1 MKMKKRINWS
11 ILFLMMIY
19 WIFSCSVSAE
29 VIDKIVAIVDSD
41 IITLVELNKE
51 TSVYRNKIEAE
62 AHSDDKKQK
71 MVQEINVKVLNALI
85 DNSLTQ
91 QEAIKYRISVSD
103 NAVDNVVKNMME
115 SRSMSLEQLEKA
127 LDNDGLT
134 LTEYRKNIKKQILR
148 NKLINHAVKSKVV
161 VLESDIKSYYE
172 NHKEDYSGQK
182 KYYLRNI
189 LINKEDKIQEISS
202 QLDAKK
208 DFKELA
214 KQYSIAPN
222 AKDGGD
228 LGLFDIQNFPDNIK
242 TEIAKLKKGQFT
254 DIIITPQGFQIFY
267 IEDIVFDGG
276 KTYDQARDEI
286 HKILYNAQ
294 VEKKF
299 KTWLESLKQN
309 AHIEIML

>member
-1 MKMKKRINWS
+1 MKKRINWS

-41 IITLVELNKE
+41 IITLVELNKA

-62 AHSDDKKQK
+62 AHSDDQKQK
-71 MVQEINVKVLNALI
+71 MIQEINAKVLNALI

-91 QEAIKYRISVSD
+91 QEAIKYRISVPDSAID
-103 NAVDNVVKNMME
+103 SVVKNMME
-115 SRSMSLEQLEKA
+115 SRSMSPEQLEKA

-134 LTEYRKNIKKQILR
+134 LTEYRKNIKEQILR

-161 VLESDIKSYYE
+161 VLESDIKLYYN
-172 NHKEDYSGQK
+172 NHKEDYAGQK

-202 QLDAKK
+202 QLNAKK
-208 DFKELA
+208 NFKELA

-254 DIIITPQGFQIFY
+254 DIITTPQGFQIFY

-294 VEKKF
+294 AEKKF
-299 KTWLESLKQN
+299 TTWLESLKQN

>member
-1 MKMKKRINWS
+1 
-11 ILFLMMIY
+11 MI
-19 WIFSCSVSAE
+19 
-29 VIDKIVAIVDSD
+29 
-41 IITLVELNKE
+41 
-51 TSVYRNKIEAE
+51 
-62 AHSDDKKQK
+62 
-71 MVQEINVKVLNALI
+71 QEINVKVLNALI

-202 QLDAKK
+202 QLDTKK

-254 DIIITPQGFQIFY
+254 DIITTPQGFQIFY

-294 VEKKF
+294 AEKKF
-299 KTWLESLKQN
+299 TTWLESLKKN

>member
-1 MKMKKRINWS
+1 MKKRINWS

-19 WIFSCSVSAE
+19 WIFSLSVSAE
-29 VIDKIVAIVDSD
+29 VIDKIVAIVDND

-51 TSVYRNKIEAE
+51 TSSYRKKIEA
-62 AHSDDKKQK
+62 AASSDDQKQK
-71 MVQEINVKVLNALI
+71 MIQEINANVLNALI
-85 DNSLTQ
+85 DNSLTN
-91 QEAIKYRISVSD
+91 QEAKKYRISVSD
-103 NAVDNVVKNMME
+103 SAVDKVVENMMK

-148 NKLINHAVKSKVV
+148 TKLINHAVKSKVV
-161 VLESDIKSYYE
+161 ILESDIELYYK
-172 NHKEDYSGQK
+172 NHKENYSGQK

-189 LINKEDKIQEISS
+189 LMNKEDKIQEINS
-202 QLDAKK
+202 QLNDKK
-208 DFKELA
+208 DFKGLA

-254 DIIITPQGFQIFY
+254 DIITTPQGFQIFY
-267 IEDIVFDGG
+267 IEDIVFEGG
-276 KTYDQARDEI
+276 RTYDQARDEI
-286 HKILYNAQ
+286 HEILYNVQA
-294 VEKKF
+294 EKKF

-309 AHIEIML
+309 AHIKIML

>member
-1 MKMKKRINWS
+1 
-11 ILFLMMIY
+11 MIY
-19 WIFSCSVSAE
+19 WIFSLSVSAE
-29 VIDKIVAIVDSD
+29 VIDKIVAIVDND

-51 TSVYRNKIEAE
+51 TSSYRKKIEA
-62 AHSDDKKQK
+62 AASSDDQKQK
-71 MVQEINVKVLNALI
+71 MIQEINANVLNALI
-85 DNSLTQ
+85 DNSLTS
-91 QEAIKYRISVSD
+91 QEAKKYRISVSD
-103 NAVDNVVKNMME
+103 SAVDKVVENMMK

-148 NKLINHAVKSKVV
+148 TKLINHAVKSKVV
-161 VLESDIKSYYE
+161 ILESDIELYYK
-172 NHKEDYSGQK
+172 NHKENYSGQK

-189 LINKEDKIQEISS
+189 LMNKEDKIQEINS
-202 QLDAKK
+202 QLNDKK
-208 DFKELA
+208 DFKGLA

-254 DIIITPQGFQIFY
+254 DIITTPQGFQIFY
-267 IEDIVFDGG
+267 IEDIVFEGG
-276 KTYDQARDEI
+276 RTYDQARDEI
-286 HKILYNAQ
+286 HEILYNVQA
-294 VEKKF
+294 EKKF

-309 AHIEIML
+309 AHIKIML

>member
-1 MKMKKRINWS
+1 MKKKINWS

-41 IITLVELNKE
+41 IITLVELNKK
-51 TSVYRNKIEAE
+51 TSAYRNKIEA
-62 AHSDDKKQK
+62 ATYSDDQKQK
-71 MVQEINVKVLNALI
+71 MIQEINVKVLNSLI

-91 QEAIKYRISVSD
+91 QEAKKYRISVSD
-103 NAVDNVVKNMME
+103 NAIDNAVKNMMD

-127 LDNDGLT
+127 LARDGLT

-161 VLESDIKSYYE
+161 VLESDMKLYYNNHTE
-172 NHKEDYSGQK
+172 NYSGQK

-189 LINKEDKIQEISS
+189 LMNKEDKIQEISS
-202 QLDAKK
+202 QLDTKK

-228 LGLFDIQNFPDNIK
+228 LGLFDIQNFPDNIR

-254 DIIITPQGFQIFY
+254 DIITTPQGFQIFY

-294 VEKKF
+294 AEKKF
-299 KTWLESLKQN
+299 TTWLESLKKN
-309 AHIEIML
+309 AHIKIML

>member
-1 MKMKKRINWS
+1 MKKRINRC
-11 ILFLMMIY
+11 ILFLIMIY

-41 IITLVELNKE
+41 IITLVELNKA

-62 AHSDDKKQK
+62 AHSDDQKQK
-71 MVQEINVKVLNALI
+71 MIQEINAKILNALI

-91 QEAIKYRISVSD
+91 QEAKKYRISVAD
-103 NAVDNVVKNMME
+103 NAVDNAVENMMQ
-115 SRSMSLEQLEKA
+115 SRSMSLEELEKA
-127 LDNDGLT
+127 LDHDGLT

-148 NKLINHAVKSKVV
+148 TKLINHAVKSKVV
-161 VLESDIKSYYE
+161 VLESDIELYYKNNKE
-172 NHKEDYSGQK
+172 NYSGHK

-189 LINKEDKIQEISS
+189 LMNKEDKIQEISS
-202 QLDAKK
+202 QLNDKK
-208 DFKELA
+208 DFRALA

-254 DIIITPQGFQIFY
+254 DIITTPQGFQIFY
-267 IEDIVFDGG
+267 IEDIVLKGG
-276 KTYDQARDEI
+276 KTYEQARDEI
-286 HKILYNAQ
+286 NKILYNAQ
-294 VEKKF
+294 AEKKF

-309 AHIEIML
+309 AHIKIML

>member
-1 MKMKKRINWS
+1 MKKRINWS

-41 IITLVELNKE
+41 IITLVELNKA

-62 AHSDDKKQK
+62 AHSDDQK
-71 MVQEINVKVLNALI
+71 LKMIQEINVKVLNALI

-91 QEAIKYRISVSD
+91 QEAIKYRISVPDSAID
-103 NAVDNVVKNMME
+103 SIVKNMME
-115 SRSMSLEQLEKA
+115 SRSMSPEQLEKA

-134 LTEYRKNIKKQILR
+134 LTEYRKNIKEQILR

-161 VLESDIKSYYE
+161 VLESDIKLYYN
-172 NHKEDYSGQK
+172 NHKEDYAGQK

-202 QLDAKK
+202 QLNAKK
-208 DFKELA
+208 NFKELA

-254 DIIITPQGFQIFY
+254 DIITTPQGFQIFY

-294 VEKKF
+294 AEKKF
-299 KTWLESLKQN
+299 TTWLESLKKK

>member
-1 MKMKKRINWS
+1 MKKRIKWS

-71 MVQEINVKVLNALI
+71 MIQEINVKVLNALI

>member
-1 MKMKKRINWS
+1 MKKRINWS

-41 IITLVELNKE
+41 IITLVELNKA

-62 AHSDDKKQK
+62 AHSDDQKQK
-71 MVQEINVKVLNALI
+71 MIQEINAKVLNALI

-91 QEAIKYRISVSD
+91 QEAIKYRISVPDSAID
-103 NAVDNVVKNMME
+103 SVVKNMME
-115 SRSMSLEQLEKA
+115 SRSMSPEQLEKA

-134 LTEYRKNIKKQILR
+134 LTEYRKNIKEQILR
-148 NKLINHAVKSKVV
+148 NKLINNAVKSKVV
-161 VLESDIKSYYE
+161 VLESDIELYYN
-172 NHKEDYSGQK
+172 NHKENYSGQK

-202 QLDAKK
+202 QLNAKK
-208 DFKELA
+208 NFKELA

-254 DIIITPQGFQIFY
+254 DIITTPQGFQIFY

-299 KTWLESLKQN
+299 TTWLESLKQN

>member
-1 MKMKKRINWS
+1 MKKRINWS

-19 WIFSCSVSAE
+19 WIFSWPVSAE
-29 VIDKIVAIVDSD
+29 VIDKIVAIVDND

-51 TSVYRNKIEAE
+51 TSSYRNKIEA
-62 AHSDDKKQK
+62 AAYSDDQK
-71 MVQEINVKVLNALI
+71 LKMIQEINTKVLNALI

-91 QEAIKYRISVSD
+91 QEAKKYNISVSD
-103 NAVDNVVKNMME
+103 NAVDNVVENMMA
-115 SRSMSLEQLEKA
+115 SRSMNLEQLEKA
-127 LDNDGLT
+127 LENDGLT
-134 LTEYRKNIKKQILR
+134 LTEYRKNIKEQILR
-148 NKLINHAVKSKVV
+148 SKLINHAVKSKVV
-161 VLESDIKSYYE
+161 VLESDIELYYN
-172 NHKEDYSGQK
+172 NHKENYSGHK

-189 LINKEDKIQEISS
+189 LMNKKDKIQEISS
-202 QLDAKK
+202 QLNNQK

-242 TEIAKLKKGQFT
+242 TEITKLKKGQFT
-254 DIIITPQGFQIFY
+254 DIITTPQGFQIFY
-267 IEDIVFDGG
+267 IEDIVFKGG

-286 HKILYNAQ
+286 HEILYNAQ
-294 VEKKF
+294 AEKKF
-299 KTWLESLKQN
+299 KTWLESLKKN

>member
-1 MKMKKRINWS
+1 MRKKINWN

-19 WIFSCSVSAE
+19 WILSYSVSAE
-29 VIDKIVAIVDSD
+29 VIDKIVAIVDND

-51 TSVYRNKIEAE
+51 TSAYKNKIETGAY
-62 AHSDDKKQK
+62 SDNEKLK
-71 MVQEINVKVLNALI
+71 MIQEVNTKVLNALI
-85 DNSLTQ
+85 DNSLTN
-91 QEAIKYRISVSD
+91 QEAVKYRLSVSD
-103 NAVDNVVKNMME
+103 KAVDNAVENMMA

-148 NKLINHAVKSKVV
+148 TKLVNHAVKSKVV
-161 VLESDIKSYYE
+161 ILESDIEIYYN
-172 NHKEDYSGQK
+172 NHKEKYSGHK

-189 LINKEDKIQEISS
+189 LINKEDKIQEIRS
-202 QLDAKK
+202 QLDDKK
-208 DFKELA
+208 DFKGLA

-242 TEIAKLKKGQFT
+242 TEIVKLKKGQFT
-254 DIIITPQGFQIFY
+254 DIITTPQGFQIFY
-267 IEDIVFDGG
+267 IEDIVLKGG

-286 HKILYNAQ
+286 YKILYNAQ
-294 VEKKF
+294 AEKKF